1 MGLVDPTMFLIIS
14 SLIVQLHVHTSHC
27 TISLTLLHVGSS
39 PHVIQGLGQHTIN
52 VTPVS
57 IEGCL
62 NVIGRSL
69 LINVPNN

>member
-1 MGLVDPTMFLIIS
+1 MGLVDPTMFLI
-14 SLIVQLHVHTSHC
+14 SLLAAAHFSLY
-27 TISLTLLHVGSS
+27 TISMTLLHVGSS
-39 PHVIQGLGQHTIN
+39 PHVIQGLSIGQHTIN

-62 NVIGRSL
+62 NVIGRNL